1 MDSIPLLPLLMA
13 VAWVLFAVFIIGCL
27 WRIMLAHEKLAE
39 AAMQIA
45 QKKP

>member
-1 MDSIPLLPLLMA
+1 MEAIPLLMA
-13 VAWVLFAVFIIGCL
+13 VAWVLFVVLFMSCL